1 MELYVLLCDSPS
13 KEELED
19 VLNSILNKNISLDEA
34 VDCMKKVYQPI
45 IDKLNNEL
53 EHKEH
58 ELKRAKEIIAFIH
71 AKTLHQQS

>member
-19 VLNSILNKNISLDEA
+19 VINIILNKNITLDEA
-34 VDCMKKVYQPI
+34 VDCVKKVYQPI
-45 IDKLNNEL
+45 IDRLNNEL

-58 ELKRAKEIIAFIH
+58 DLKRAKEIITFIH
-71 AKTLHQQS
+71 AKTQH